1 MKNHF
6 IKILFICLAL
16 LIIVYITSPYR
27 IIVVQGISMSPTFKN
42 KQILVAKSINN
53 YQDIKINDIL
63 VCELEDNTIVKRV
76 KFLEHQII
84 YYYIDSNTSEIK
96 LIDKNTYQ
104 YLSTHPIIKNKS
116 LIQKVIVPKDS
127 IYLLGDN
134 LNNSDDSRRF
144 GTLHWNNIKYKIIF
158 PGDQYEKK

>member
-104 YLSTHPIIKNKS
+104 YLSTHPIIRNKS

-144 GTLHWNNIKYKIIF
+144 GTLHWNNIKYKIIY
-158 PGDQYEKK
+158 PGD

>member
-104 YLSTHPIIKNKS
+104 YLSTHPIIRNKS

>member
-42 KQILVAKSINN
+42 KQILFAKSINN

-104 YLSTHPIIKNKS
+104 YLSTHPIIRNKS

>member
-6 IKILFICLAL
+6 IKILLTCLVL
-16 LIIVYITSPYR
+16 LTIVYLTSPYR
-27 IIVVQGISMSPTFKN
+27 IIVVQGISMSPTFQN

-76 KFLEHQII
+76 KYLENQII

-104 YLSTHPIIKNKS
+104 YLSTHPIIRNKS
-116 LIQKVIVPKDS
+116 LIQKVIIPKNS

-144 GTLHWNNIKYKIIF
+144 GPISFNNIKYKIIY
-158 PGDQYEKK
+158 PGGHHE

>member
-6 IKILFICLAL
+6 IKILLTCLAL
-16 LIIVYITSPYR
+16 LTIVYFTSPYR
-27 IIVVQGISMSPTFKN
+27 IIVVQGISMSPTFQN

-53 YQDIKINDIL
+53 YQDIKANDIL
-63 VCELEDNTIVKRV
+63 VCELEGNTIVKRV
-76 KFLEHQII
+76 KYLENQII

-96 LIDKNTYQ
+96 LIDKNTYHF
-104 YLSTHPIIKNKS
+104 LSTHPIIRNKALVQKITIPKN
-116 LIQKVIVPKDS
+116 S

-144 GTLHWNNIKYKIIF
+144 GALHWNNIKYKIIY
-158 PGDQYEKK
+158 PGGHHE

>member
-6 IKILFICLAL
+6 IKILLTCLAL
-16 LIIVYITSPYR
+16 LTIVYFTSPYR
-27 IIVVQGISMSPTFKN
+27 IIVVQGISMSPTFQN

-76 KFLEHQII
+76 KYLENQII

-104 YLSTHPIIKNKS
+104 YLSTHPIIRNKS
-116 LIQKVIVPKDS
+116 LIQKVIIPKKS

-144 GTLHWNNIKYKIIF
+144 GPISFNNIKYRIIHL
-158 PGDQYEKK
+158 

>member
-104 YLSTHPIIKNKS
+104 YLSTHPIIRNKS

-144 GTLHWNNIKYKIIF
+144 GTLHWNNIKYKIIHL
-158 PGDQYEKK
+158 

>member
-6 IKILFICLAL
+6 IKILLTCLAL
-16 LIIVYITSPYR
+16 LTIVYFTSPYR

-42 KQILVAKSINN
+42 KQLLVAKSINN

-76 KFLEHQII
+76 KFLENQII

-104 YLSTHPIIKNKS
+104 YLSTHPIIRNKS
-116 LIQKVIVPKDS
+116 LIQKFTVPKDS

-144 GTLHWNNIKYKIIF
+144 GTLHWNNIKYRVIHL
-158 PGDQYEKK
+158 

>member
-104 YLSTHPIIKNKS
+104 YLSTPPIIRNKS

-144 GTLHWNNIKYKIIF
+144 GAIPFNNIKYKVIH
-158 PGDQYEKK
+158 PVLKDL

>member
-16 LIIVYITSPYR
+16 LTIVYITSPYR
-27 IIVVQGISMSPTFKN
+27 IIVVQGNSMFPTFHN

-53 YQDIKINDIL
+53 YNEITINDIL
-63 VCELEDNTIVKRV
+63 VCELEGNYIVKRV
-76 KFLEHQII
+76 KSLENQSI

-96 LIDKNTYQ
+96 LIDKHTYD
-104 YLSTHPIIKNKS
+104 YLSNHPIIRNKS
-116 LIQKVIVPKDS
+116 LIQKVTVPKDS

>member
-6 IKILFICLAL
+6 IKILLTCLAL
-16 LIIVYITSPYR
+16 LTIVYFTSPYR
-27 IIVVQGISMSPTFKN
+27 IIVVQGISMSPTFQN

-76 KFLEHQII
+76 KYLENQII

-104 YLSTHPIIKNKS
+104 YLSTHPIIRNKS
-116 LIQKVIVPKDS
+116 LIQKIIVPKNS

-144 GTLHWNNIKYKIIF
+144 GPISFNNIKYKIIHL
-158 PGDQYEKK
+158 

>member
-104 YLSTHPIIKNKS
+104 YLSTHPIIRNKS
-116 LIQKVIVPKDS
+116 LIQKVVVPKDS

-144 GTLHWNNIKYKIIF
+144 GTLHWNNIKYKIIY
-158 PGDQYEKK
+158 PGD

>member
-1 MKNHF
+1 
-6 IKILFICLAL
+6 
-16 LIIVYITSPYR
+16 
-27 IIVVQGISMSPTFKN
+27 VQGISMSPTFQN

-76 KFLEHQII
+76 KYLENQII

-104 YLSTHPIIKNKS
+104 YLSTHPIIRNKS
-116 LIQKVIVPKDS
+116 LIQKVIIPKNS

-144 GTLHWNNIKYKIIF
+144 GALDWNNIKYKIIY
-158 PGDQYEKK
+158 PGGHHE

>member
-6 IKILFICLAL
+6 IKILLTCLAL
-16 LIIVYITSPYR
+16 LTIVYFTSPYR
-27 IIVVQGISMSPTFKN
+27 IIVVQGISMSPTFQN
-42 KQILVAKSINN
+42 KQILFAKSINN

-63 VCELEDNTIVKRV
+63 VCEFEDNTIVKRV
-76 KFLEHQII
+76 KYLENQII

-104 YLSTHPIIKNKS
+104 YLSTHPIIRNKS

-144 GTLHWNNIKYKIIF
+144 GTLHWNNIKYRVIHL
-158 PGDQYEKK
+158 